1 MPLDLLMT
9 FLLGKTSFYGLFC
22 LLRGFVGL
30 VGLFLLGLSCLGEA
44 TVEQIE
50 ELEEFH

>member
-1 MPLDLLMT
+1 MA
-9 FLLGKTSFYGLFC
+9 FSVCLGVLWGW
-22 LLRGFVGL
+22 L